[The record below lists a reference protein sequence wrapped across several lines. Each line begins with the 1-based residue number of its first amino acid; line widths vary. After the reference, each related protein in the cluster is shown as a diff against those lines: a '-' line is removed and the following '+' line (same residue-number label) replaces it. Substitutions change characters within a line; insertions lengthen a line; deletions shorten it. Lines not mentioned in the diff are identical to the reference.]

1 MSKQGSLKQVNIN
14 PESKITIPTSELRFE
29 GASARGTTNTQ
40 VVKFDTLSN
49 IRGDAFTIVNT
60 AELGTEIAVTKAG
73 RLSINVMLLSPGTS
87 FNYYLTKNSI
97 DANTAS
103 AILQASG
110 ATAAAVRT
118 SLTFDGFFQAGDVI
132 RVIAG
137 AAPSASSLNSISIT
151 HQEQDISVSVS
162 NTLPQFSDSDSCVQL
177 DGAGAI
183 PYGSTATTT
192 RRFASVIQNI
202 GTDIEYVDSPTLG
215 GQFIAKSSGI
225 YNVSYTESSTANTTE
240 TLASILKNGVT
251 VATDRA
257 LVNTATATSKIANP
271 SWQGYLSAGDIITGA
286 VNVAANNNGAAVYFT
301 ISKVGKPN
309 VTGVDVTP
317 FVNVPQPESQSL
329 VSINTGTD
337 YNLYTTTTSKG
348 SGLFSV
354 ISANE
359 IKALKNINVI
369 LTGSLGGSA
378 TATGG
383 NFYSRIRLNG
393 TLISEEREIIAS
405 SGAGTN
411 IGHSVS
417 LSLNVGDVL
426 SIAAETVASVTITSG
441 KATVLATALSDQI
454 LTQPETFSTDTASLQ
469 YASSSAYTLST
480 LANAPVGTYITFTYA
495 ANTNTRTQTTLN
507 NRPSQTD
514 ADMNANGILLYPRA
528 YTAPS
533 TAAQPST
540 IAIQIGKGLKGV
552 SLNLYKS
559 AGKVTGGQVDHWL
572 ETNSALGIRYKD
584 YNENTGILFLDAGA
598 QNSANNTAVFQFNDI
613 TSQTSGY
620 LVINAS
626 KNPALT
632 GIGLNRIAAHYTS
645 DAGQAI
651 GTTAGL
657 LKFEDKILDTTGSY
671 NTSTGVYTIP
681 EDGIYEIAA
690 AFLTAAFTPTV
701 ATQGVSV
708 AINVNSVRVS
718 DNVARV
724 GSTTSATYPSG
735 EITYTAQLK
744 KGDEVTILGNAAIA
758 TTMNT
763 LNTYNRFI
771 VKKVSI

>member
-1 MSKQGSLKQVNIN
+1 LAK
-14 PESKITIPTSELRFE
+14 
-29 GASARGTTNTQ
+29 
-40 VVKFDTLSN
+40 
-49 IRGDAFTIVNT
+49 IRGDAFTVESEAVNGT
-60 AELGTEIAVTKAG
+60 AITMKKAG
-73 RLSINVMLLSPGTS
+73 KLDVSSSLRLNVTGSIFISLNQLNLTS
-87 FNYYLTKNSI
+87 
-97 DANTAS
+97 
-103 AILQASG
+103 
-110 ATAAAVRT
+110 V
-118 SLTFDGFFQAGDVI
+118 
-132 RVIAG
+132 
-137 AAPSASSLNSISIT
+137 PSASERIATQGVTDAGVANVSSVLDVKVGDIIRICSDIVPASNNSNSLNISF
-151 HQEQDISVSVS
+151 QEQDISVSVT

-177 DGAGAI
+177 NGAGAV
-183 PYGSTATTT
+183 PYGSSATTT
-192 RRFASVIQNI
+192 RRFASVVQNI
-202 GTDIEYVDSPTLG
+202 GTDIEYIDNPTLG
-215 GQFIAKSSGI
+215 GQLIVKSAGIYHISYTEASDSSATSSGI
-225 YNVSYTESSTANTTE
+225 SINVNGLAVASDRDLLNSAVTTNRFNNANW
-240 TLASILKNGVT
+240 S
-251 VATDRA
+251 
-257 LVNTATATSKIANP
+257 
-271 SWQGYLSAGDIITGA
+271 GYLNAGDIVTGS
-286 VNVAANNNGAAVYFT
+286 VFVLAANNGSVVYFT

-317 FVNVPQPESQSL
+317 FVNVPQPEVQSSYL
-329 VSINTGTD
+329 FTNTSVSANNPVIGALTKSVNSGIYSYNSSTGI
-337 YNLYTTTTSKG
+337 YTVLK
-348 SGLFSV
+348 SGLFNLSYSNSAVGANITAAVIILDGSPVSYNNTQSTATASNSASYTDILSAGQQFYFRPATNASNNHSISV
-354 ISANE
+354 TA
-359 IKALKNINVI
+359 
-369 LTGSLGGSA
+369 SA
-378 TATGG
+378 T
-383 NFYSRIRLNG
+383 
-393 TLISEEREIIAS
+393 
-405 SGAGTN
+405 
-411 IGHSVS
+411 
-417 LSLNVGDVL
+417 
-426 SIAAETVASVTITSG
+426 
-441 KATVLATALSDQI
+441 SDQI
-454 LTQPETFSTDTASLQ
+454 LTAPETFSTDTASLQ

-514 ADMNANGILLYPRA
+514 ADMNTNGILLYPRA